1 MSGRADR
8 GEAEKDCDEESLHNG
23 CILHPCGVGGAITDL
38 TDRPLKV
45 VVVEDQPLVR
55 SHMADVLG
63 RMRGIH
69 VVAEC
74 ADGAEAVETITAVS
88 PDLVFLDIEMPGMT
102 GFDLIEAIGVD
113 RMPAVIFVTA
123 YDMYALKA
131 FEVQALDY
139 ILKPTSRA
147 RLEKAVERARQR
159 LGSVL
164 PQGLSAHLSALLSRP
179 EVAAGRDRF
188 AIRSGGRIVFVRHQD
203 IDWVE
208 ACGNYAIVHVGADQ
222 HTLRE
227 PLTALEERLGRS
239 FARIHRGTIVNLR
252 RVRELRTA
260 GKGEYDVILLDGRP
274 QRVTRRFRRSLES
287 ALATLD

>member
-1 MSGRADR
+1 MS
-8 GEAEKDCDEESLHNG
+8 N
-23 CILHPCGVGGAITDL
+23 
-38 TDRPLKV
+38 RPLKV
-45 VVVEDQPLVR
+45 AIVEDQPLVR
-55 SHMADVLG
+55 SHLAEVLG
-63 RMRGIH
+63 RMAGIH
-69 VVAEC
+69 VVAAC

-102 GFDLIEAIGVD
+102 GFDVIEAIGVD

-139 ILKPTSRA
+139 VLKPTSRA
-147 RLEKAVERARQR
+147 RLEEAVERARKR
-159 LGSVL
+159 LDVVL
-164 PQGLSAHLSALLSRP
+164 PEAIARHLSDLLNRP
-179 EVAAGRDRF
+179 EVTAGRDRF
-188 AIRSGGRIVFVRHQD
+188 AIRSGGRIVFVRHED
-203 IDWVE
+203 IDRVE

-227 PLTALEERLGRS
+227 PLTALEERLGRT

-260 GKGEYDVILLDGRP
+260 GKGEYDVILRDGRP

-287 ALATLD
+287 ALAALD